1 MKIEKLGVKELSMK
15 EQQCVNGG
23 SIFTNIVNWF
33 QKHFFHEKIDEHSW
47 ESICKPGYN
56 GTDMYGITINF

>member
-1 MKIEKLGVKELSMK
+1 MK

-33 QKHFFHEKIDEHSW
+33 KKHFFHEKIDEHSW